1 MNQKRDRKRAAQAS
15 TGLTLQKPNTPSTP
29 SSDKPA
35 GELPE
40 KLTKDKQAVARVH
53 QAFATTDTE
62 LIVPLLFQAMPTAGF
77 GDANITMA
85 HHYTVAAVHS
95 LGARDGL
102 ETLLAVQMV
111 GVHNLA
117 MKFLANAALKDQ
129 TDYGTEVNVNRANRL
144 LRTFT
149 AQVEALKKHR
159 SKGEQHFTVEHVHVH
174 SGGQAVVGAVNQ
186 GQGGQEAGGQGG
198 KKRNDEQ

>member
-1 MNQKRDRKRAAQAS
+1 MSKKRDRKQSAQAS
-15 TGLTLQKPNTPSTP
+15 PTLALPSAPSTP
-29 SSDKPA
+29 QSDKPA

-40 KLTKDKQAVARVH
+40 KLTKEKQPLARVH
-53 QAFATTDTE
+53 QAFATTDIS
-62 LIVPLLFQAMPTAGF
+62 LIVPLLLQAKRAAGF
-77 GDANITMA
+77 GDDNSTA

-102 ETLLAVQMV
+102 EALLAVQMV

-117 MKFLANAALKDQ
+117 MQFLADAAVKEQ
-129 TDYGTEVNVNRANRL
+129 TEIGIDVSVNRANRL

-186 GQGGQEAGGQGG
+186 GHAGTAAPRSPAGGDE
-198 KKRNDEQ
+198 RNGEQ

>member
-1 MNQKRDRKRAAQAS
+1 MTVSKKRDKTRTAQPAA
-15 TGLTLQKPNTPSTP
+15 TLALPSAPSTP
-29 SSDKPA
+29 TSDTPA
-35 GELPE
+35 GELPD
-40 KLTKDKQAVARVH
+40 KPTKEKQAVARVH

-62 LIVPLLFQAMPTAGF
+62 LIVSLLFQAMPTAGF

-102 ETLLAVQMV
+102 EALLAVQMV

-117 MKFLANAALKDQ
+117 MKFLANAALEDQ
-129 TDYGTEVNVNRANRL
+129 TDYGIEVNVNRANRL

-186 GQGGQEAGGQGG
+186 GQGPEQAGGQGG